1 MTSTPTMASKAPKP
15 DPEVLAK
22 GKRRSFTAEYKSRI
36 LAEVDRCKHDG
47 EIGALLRREGL
58 YSSHLATWRAQ
69 RAEGGLA
76 GLGRRRGPK
85 PTPADPS
92 AARIAE
98 LERENAKLRLR
109 AEKAELLVDLQ
120 KKLAQILEQ
129 PSDESDESK

>member
-1 MTSTPTMASKAPKP
+1 MPTTQTMAAKP

-22 GKRRSFTAEYKSRI
+22 GKRRSFTAEYKSRV
-36 LAEVDRCKHDG
+36 LAEADRCKHDG

-76 GLGRRRGPK
+76 SLGRKRGPK
-85 PTPADPS
+85 PTPFDPS
-92 AARIAE
+92 AKRIAE
-98 LERENAKLRLR
+98 LEREVTKLRLR

-120 KKLAQILEQ
+120 KKLAEILGHSAE
-129 PSDESDESK
+129 PSGESK

>member
-1 MTSTPTMASKAPKP
+1 
-15 DPEVLAK
+15 VRAK
-22 GKRRSFTAEYKSRI
+22 GRRRSFDAEYKSRI
-36 LAEVDRCKHDG
+36 LAEADRCKHDG

-85 PTPADPS
+85 PAPVDPS
-92 AARIAE
+92 VARIAE
-98 LERENAKLRLR
+98 LEREVTKLRLR

-120 KKLAQILEQ
+120 KKLAQILEEQ
-129 PSDESDESK
+129 SSEESGKSK

>member
-1 MTSTPTMASKAPKP
+1 MPTTPTMASKEPKP

-36 LAEVDRCKHDG
+36 LAEADRCKHDG

-76 GLGRRRGPK
+76 GLSRRRGPK
-85 PTPADPS
+85 PAPVDPN

-98 LERENAKLRLR
+98 LEREVAKLRAR

-120 KKLAQILEQ
+120 KKLAQILKASSE
-129 PSDESDESK
+129 EKDESK

>member
-1 MTSTPTMASKAPKP
+1 MAAKP
-15 DPEVLAK
+15 DPEVLTK

-36 LAEVDRCKHDG
+36 LAEADRCKQDG

-76 GLGRRRGPK
+76 SLGRKRGPK
-85 PTPADPS
+85 PTPVDPS
-92 AARIAE
+92 STRIAE
-98 LERENAKLRLR
+98 LERENARLRVR

-120 KKLAQILEQ
+120 KKLVRILEQ
-129 PSDESDESK
+129 SADQNGENE

>member
-1 MTSTPTMASKAPKP
+1 MPKTRTMATKP

-36 LAEVDRCKHDG
+36 LAEADRCRKEG
-47 EIGALLRREGL
+47 ELGAMLRREGL

-85 PTPADPS
+85 PKPVDPS
-92 AARIAE
+92 AARISE
-98 LERENAKLRLR
+98 LEHEVARLRLR

-120 KKLAQILEQ
+120 KKLVQLLEQ
-129 PSDESDESK
+129 PSEDKGETR

>member
-1 MTSTPTMASKAPKP
+1 MPTTPLMAGKP

-36 LAEVDRCKHDG
+36 LAEADRCKQDG

-69 RAEGGLA
+69 RAEGGLVS
-76 GLGRRRGPK
+76 LGRKRGPK
-85 PTPADPS
+85 PAPVDPS
-92 AARIAE
+92 AKRIAE
-98 LERENAKLRLR
+98 LEREVNRLRVR

-129 PSDESDESK
+129 SADPSGENE

>member
-1 MTSTPTMASKAPKP
+1 MAAKP

-36 LAEVDRCKHDG
+36 LAEADRCKQDG

-76 GLGRRRGPK
+76 SLGRKRGPK
-85 PTPADPS
+85 ATPIDPS
-92 AARIAE
+92 AKRIAE
-98 LERENAKLRLR
+98 LERENARLRVR

-120 KKLAQILEQ
+120 KKLARILEQ
-129 PSDESDESK
+129 SAAPSGENE